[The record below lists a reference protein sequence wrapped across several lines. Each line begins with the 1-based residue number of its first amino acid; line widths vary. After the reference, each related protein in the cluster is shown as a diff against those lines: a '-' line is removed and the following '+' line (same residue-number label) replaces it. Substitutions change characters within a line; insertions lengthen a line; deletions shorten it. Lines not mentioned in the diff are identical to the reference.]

1 MTTYIVTRI
10 TLFLYSNL
18 MYLFI
23 VVEILKVVH
32 IGLCSFGDSFCI
44 PAVLIW
50 FPVKVFAIWSI
61 RTAIER
67 HITV

>member
-1 MTTYIVTRI
+1 MSTYIVTRI

-18 MYLFI
+18 TYLFI
-23 VVEILKVVH
+23 VVEILKVAH
-32 IGLCSFGDSFCI
+32 IGLYSFGDSFCI

>member
-1 MTTYIVTRI
+1 
-10 TLFLYSNL
+10 

-32 IGLCSFGDSFCI
+32 IDLCSFDDSFCI